1 MKAAVLVTV
10 VLALAHAAAPRAAAQ
25 VRGDTTGTRDS
36 VTVLEPVRVDAPR
49 IAGDQATAPHARSA
63 RLAADLPRGTPA
75 LALDDVLRAIPGVQ
89 VDNRFNY
96 ALGERISIRGAGARA
111 QFGVRGVRVLVDG
124 IPATLPDGQTSLN
137 LVDLT
142 TISRVEVL
150 RGPVASL
157 YGNAAG
163 GAILVETEPPP
174 RAPFGAAAMVAGGS
188 HGLLRT
194 RAAAGGTQGQLAW
207 TASLS
212 RVAYDGYRT
221 HGDAENLYGSA
232 RVLWMGERDLVRVS
246 FNAVDYD
253 ALNPGS
259 LSDSLLRVD
268 RSAAFRNN
276 VAQRTGESG
285 AQQQGGVQWR
295 HHFGAHE
302 LELSGWGIARDLTNP
317 IPARVIVVD
326 RTAGGAR
333 LIHRGSLASLAWTA
347 GIEHERQRDD
357 RQNYVNESGSPAALV
372 LDQLE
377 RVRGLGTFVQVNVT
391 LVPRVSV
398 LGALRHDRTTFHATD
413 RLVSDT
419 DPDDSGSRG
428 MSAVSPSAGVTLEL
442 PRAVMLYTNVGT
454 SFETPTT
461 TELANRPDAAG
472 GFNPMLE
479 PQRTISWEVGARRET
494 TGVAAQLAVYRAL
507 VRDALIP
514 FEVPDV
520 PGRQFFRNA
529 GRTATAGVE
538 AGVSLEPLRQ
548 LRIDAAYTFTDARF
562 RDYVVGEA
570 SFEGKRVPGIAPHR
584 SEVTTTWRTPRG
596 WAAIDLRHQAR
607 LPVDDANGAWSRAYA
622 LADLRAGV
630 DGIEAGQTRF
640 SLFAGVQNLLATEY
654 NASVVVNAFG
664 RRYYEPGPAR
674 TFHLGGSVSAR

>member
-232 RVLWMGERDLVRVS
+232 RVLWMGERDLVRVA

-377 RVRGLGTFVQVNVT
+377 RVRGLGTFVQANVT

>member
-1 MKAAVLVTV
+1 MKAAVLATV
-10 VLALAHAAAPRAAAQ
+10 VLVLAHAVAPRAAAQ
-25 VRGDTTGTRDS
+25 VRGDTTGTRDP

-174 RAPFGAAAMVAGGS
+174 RAPFGAAATVAGGS

-232 RVLWMGERDLVRVS
+232 RVLWMGERDLVRVA

-326 RTAGGAR
+326 RRAGGAR

-377 RVRGLGTFVQVNVT
+377 RVRGLGTFVQANVT

-494 TGVAAQLAVYRAL
+494 TGMAAQLAVYRAL

-570 SFEGKRVPGIAPHR
+570 SFERKRVPGIAPHR

-630 DGIEAGQTRF
+630 DGIEAGRTRF

>member
-1 MKAAVLVTV
+1 VKAAVLVTV

-232 RVLWMGERDLVRVS
+232 RVLWMGERDLVRVA

-377 RVRGLGTFVQVNVT
+377 RVRGLGTFVQANVT

-570 SFEGKRVPGIAPHR
+570 SFEGKRVPGSAPHR

>member
-232 RVLWMGERDLVRVS
+232 RVLWMGERDLVRVA

-377 RVRGLGTFVQVNVT
+377 RVRGLGTFVQANVT

-570 SFEGKRVPGIAPHR
+570 SFERKRVPGIAPHR